1 MTRNTLIIAS
11 ALLIIVLLQLA
22 FVFTALP
29 VLLLAALTPI
39 VAALAF
45 WLLLSSSAIT
55 VDDTTESA
63 DLLSTALPTVT
74 EATSKMAIGAAEV
87 SFLIDG
93 LNKDIGS
100 SGEQAEHIVT
110 ASERLTHASLAMR
123 NNLGTIT
130 HTLQTTASAASSSF
144 SGLQSGVADMSTLA
158 GEIGRAAESLNALNE
173 RTEKIEQVTEVING
187 VAEQTNLLALNAAI
201 EAARAGEQGRGFA
214 VVADEVRALAA
225 KTAAATGNI
234 AEMLRAIR
242 SQSQETASAMS
253 GLVGLSEE
261 VSSQLTELVAHFK
274 TITEEVSATSDAIAE
289 VNQAG
294 TDVNDTSLTISEAI
308 QNISQALHNTEKR
321 GTSVANQATQVS
333 EETETIYR
341 ALSEFDRET
350 FYSAIL
356 NEANSAASAIAEL
369 LEDLVERGELTT
381 QQLFSVDYQPIANT
395 SPQKYSTS
403 YDSLTDRLFPA
414 IQEPILTR
422 HSNALYAGAVDR
434 NGYFPTHNK
443 KFSQPLTGDFD
454 RDLLHNRTK
463 RIFNDRTG
471 SRCGSNTE
479 HMLLQTYKR
488 DTGEVLHDL
497 SVPIIVNGK
506 HWGGFRIGF
515 KRADD

>member
-1 MTRNTLIIAS
+1 MTRNTLIVLLAL
-11 ALLIIVLLQLA
+11 LLIIVLQLGLA
-22 FVFTALP
+22 LTSLPTLFFVT
-29 VLLLAALTPI
+29 LTPI
-39 VAALAF
+39 VAAAAF
-45 WLLLSSSAIT
+45 WLLSLSPAT
-55 VDDTTESA
+55 TTADTGASD

-93 LNKDIGS
+93 LNLEIGS

-110 ASERLTHASLAMR
+110 ASERLTHASMAMR
-123 NNLGTIT
+123 DNLGTIT
-130 HTLQTTASAASSSF
+130 QTLQTTATAASSSF

-158 GEIGRAAESLNALNE
+158 AEIGRAAESLKALNE

-242 SQSQETASAMS
+242 SQSQETAGAMS

-261 VSSQLTELVAHFK
+261 VSAQLTELVGHFK
-274 TITEEVSATSDAIAE
+274 TITEEVSATSDAITE

-294 TDVNDTSLTISEAI
+294 TDVNETSLTISEAI
-308 QNISQALHNTEKR
+308 QNISQALHSTEKR
-321 GTSVANQATQVS
+321 GTSVAQQAIQVS

-341 ALSEFDRET
+341 ALSEFDQET
-350 FYSAIL
+350 FYSDIL
-356 NEANSAASAIAEL
+356 NEANAAASAIAEL
-369 LEDLVERGELTT
+369 LGDLVERGEINT
-381 QQLFSVDYQPIANT
+381 QQLFSVDYKPIPKT
-395 SPQKYSTS
+395 SPQKYSTP

-422 HSNALYAGAVDR
+422 HANVLYAGAVDR

-454 RDLLHNRTK
+454 RDLLQNRTK
-463 RIFNDRTG
+463 RIFKDRTG
-471 SRCGSNTE
+471 SRCGSNTA